1 MSSGVCT
8 SEALHELNQKKKKK
22 YTVEVRKK
30 WRIKVLIINYIER
43 GINHFYLS
51 AYI

>member
-8 SEALHELNQKKKKK
+8 SEALHELNQKKKM

-30 WRIKVLIINYIER
+30 WRNKVLIINYIER